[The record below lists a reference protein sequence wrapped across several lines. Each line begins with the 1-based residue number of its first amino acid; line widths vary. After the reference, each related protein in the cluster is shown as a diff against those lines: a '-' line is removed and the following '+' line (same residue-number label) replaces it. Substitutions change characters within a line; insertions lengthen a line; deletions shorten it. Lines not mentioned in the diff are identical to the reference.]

1 MPTEEERIASLKREL
16 LNLEARRASIKAE
29 LAAIGRRNTEP
40 GLTNALP
47 SENGRRL
54 GAREKVALFRRL
66 FAGRPDV
73 FALRW
78 ENRKDGRSGYSPACE
93 NEWVAGVCGKP
104 KIKCSACP
112 NQAFI
117 PFGDDV
123 VERHLRGT
131 IAPKGSAEYAVG
143 VYPLLS
149 DNRCW
154 FLAVDFD
161 GGSWAEDARAYLE
174 ACRAKN
180 VPAALERS
188 RSGEG
193 GHVWI
198 LFDEPIAAAE
208 ARRLG
213 AALMTEAMER
223 RPEIGFKSYDRFFP
237 NQDALPA
244 GGFGNLIA
252 LPLARSPRELG
263 NSVFVDDD
271 LEPYPDQ
278 WAFLAGLER
287 ISAARV
293 SALVRDAQ
301 QAGRVLGVRMP
312 VDDEELEQ
320 PWLLTPSRRAT
331 RQPILGALPQ
341 SVGIVLA
348 DGIYIARR
356 GLPPALVARLI
367 RTAAFANPEFY
378 RAQAMRRSTY
388 DKPRIIS
395 CAELHPE
402 HVALPRGCL
411 EDAVELLRESG
422 VRAEI
427 EDGRESGAPADVRF
441 LGNLQPAQ
449 AQAFDALLDHDFG
462 VLAAG
467 TAFGK
472 TVVAAAAIAKRGRS
486 TLVLVHRK
494 ELLAQWI
501 ERLKSFLSIDP
512 ANIGMIGGG
521 RRLPT
526 RQIDVAL
533 LQSLVRKGVVS
544 DEIGGYGHL
553 IIDECHHISAS
564 SFELVARRSKARYV
578 LGLSATVTRKDGHH
592 PIVFMQCGPVRY
604 RARAHTQA
612 LQRGFEH
619 RVIERQTAF
628 ALPEELQVS
637 ETRISAIFA
646 ALARDEARNT
656 LIIDDVL
663 AALEAGRN
671 PLVLTERRDHLD
683 LLAASLSGAARN
695 ITVLRG
701 GMSARDRRVAEA
713 LLRAPEDEERLIL
726 ATGKYL
732 GEGFDDSR
740 LDTLFIAMPF
750 SWKGTLAQYVGR
762 LHRGHAGKRD
772 VVVYDYV
779 DAGVPVLARMAA
791 KRRAGYGAL
800 EYRLSGIV
808 PAAKARAGEQATRTL
823 GDDRLPSQVADR
835 YWLYAERRDPD
846 SYPDHGPRGG
856 KWLIFIKTTEIDQWW
871 ARIKAATEAGHL
883 GGSAKVST
891 AKENPNAKDPRTGVI
906 CVYTYD
912 VDDVADCRRIREGL
926 REVGLNW
933 KIPYKTDADTV
944 AGRYAKDGNRVS
956 SLYE

>member
-1 MPTEEERIASLKREL
+1 MRRI
-16 LNLEARRASIKAE
+16 SIESE
-29 LAAIGRRNTEP
+29 LAALAGAEAEIRRP
-40 GLTNALP
+40 DALP

-66 FAGRPDV
+66 FGSRPDV

-78 ENRKDGRSGYSPACE
+78 QNRKDGRSGYAPACH
-93 NEWVAGVCGKP
+93 NEWVVGVCGKP

-117 PFGDDV
+117 AFDDGV

-131 IAPKGSAEYAVG
+131 IASKGSAEYAVG
-143 VYPLLS
+143 VYPLLH

-161 GGSWAEDARAYLE
+161 GESWADDARAYLE

-188 RSGEG
+188 RSGDG

-198 LFDEPIAAAE
+198 FFDEPIAAAE

-213 AALMTEAMER
+213 AALITEAMER

-237 NQDALPA
+237 SQDLLPA

-301 QAGRVLGVRMP
+301 QAGRLLGVRMP

-331 RQPILGALPQ
+331 RQPILGTLPR

-388 DKPRIIS
+388 DKPRIVS
-395 CAELHPE
+395 CAELHAE

-411 EDAVELLRESG
+411 DEVVALLRENG

-427 EDGRESGAPADVRF
+427 EDRRESGAPLDIRF
-441 LGNLQPAQ
+441 LSNLQAAQ
-449 AQAFDALLDHDFG
+449 GQAFDALMDHDFG

-486 TLVLVHRK
+486 TLVLVHRR

-501 ERLKSFLSIDP
+501 ERLKTFLSIDP
-512 ANIGMIGGG
+512 ADIGTIGGG
-521 RRLPT
+521 RRAPT
-526 RQIDVAL
+526 RQVDVAL

-544 DEIGGYGHL
+544 DEIAGYGHL
-553 IIDECHHISAS
+553 IVDECHHISAS

-592 PIVFMQCGPVRY
+592 PIVFMQCGPMRY
-604 RARAHTQA
+604 RAQAHTEA

-628 ALPEELQVS
+628 ALPEELRAP
-637 ETRISAIFA
+637 EARISAIFA
-646 ALARDEARNT
+646 SVALDEARNT

-663 AALEAGRN
+663 AALEGGRN

-683 LLAASLSGAARN
+683 LLAASFSGAARN

-701 GMSARDRRVAEA
+701 GMNARSRRAAETS
-713 LLRAPEDEERLIL
+713 LRAPENEERLIL
-726 ATGKYL
+726 ATGRYL
-732 GEGFDDSR
+732 GEGFDDAR
-740 LDTLFIAMPF
+740 LDALFIAMPF

-762 LHRGHAGKRD
+762 LHRSHAGKRD

-791 KRRAGYGAL
+791 KRRAGYHAL
-800 EYRLSGIV
+800 GYRVSGV
-808 PAAKARAGEQATRTL
+808 VTVESARVDERGTRTL
-823 GDDRLPSQVADR
+823 SDDRRPSQVAER
-835 YWLYAERRDPD
+835 YWLYAERRDPEK
-846 SYPDHGPRGG
+846 YPDHGPRGG
-856 KWLIFIKTTEIDQWW
+856 KWLIFVKTAEIDEWW
-871 ARIKAATEAGHL
+871 TKIRAATEAGQL
-883 GGSAKVST
+883 GSSAKVST
-891 AKENPNAKDPRTGVI
+891 AKENPNAKDPKAGVI
-906 CVYTYD
+906 CVYTHD
-912 VDDVADCRRIREGL
+912 VDDVADCRRVREALRGLGVTWKFRIRPMP
-926 REVGLNW
+926 
-933 KIPYKTDADTV
+933 IPSPVATQRTV
-944 AGRYAKDGNRVS
+944 AARADFTSDCG
-956 SLYE
+956 

>member
-1 MPTEEERIASLKREL
+1 VQADEERIAFLKRQL
-16 LNLEARRASIKAE
+16 HDLDARRASIEAE
-29 LAAIGRRNTEP
+29 LAAMVGESAEARF
-40 GLTNALP
+40 TNAP
-47 SENGRRL
+47 SSENGRRL
-54 GAREKVALFRRL
+54 GAREKIALFRRL
-66 FAGRPDV
+66 FAARPDV

-78 ENRKDGRSGYSPACE
+78 ENRKDGRSGYAPACH

-117 PFGDDV
+117 AFGDDII
-123 VERHLRGT
+123 ERHLRGT
-131 IAPKGSAEYAVG
+131 IASKGSTQYAVG

-149 DNRCW
+149 DNRCS
-154 FLAVDFD
+154 FLAADFD
-161 GGSWAEDARAYLE
+161 GESWTDDARAYLE
-174 ACRAKN
+174 ACRAQN

-188 RSGEG
+188 RSGGG

-198 LFDEPIAAAE
+198 FFAEPIAAAE

-223 RPEIGFKSYDRFFP
+223 RPEIGFESYDRFFP
-237 NQDALPA
+237 SQDILPA

-252 LPLARSPRELG
+252 LPLARGPRELG
-263 NSVFVDDD
+263 NSVFVNDD

-278 WAFLAGLER
+278 WAFLAELE
-287 ISAARV
+287 RV
-293 SALVRDAQ
+293 SAPRVSSLVREAQ
-301 QAGRVLGVRMP
+301 QTGRVLGVRMP
-312 VDDEELEQ
+312 LDDDEFEQ
-320 PWLLTPSRRAT
+320 PWLLTPSRRTT
-331 RQPILGALPQ
+331 RQRIVGPLPQ
-341 SVGIVLA
+341 SVEIVLA
-348 DGIYIARR
+348 DGVYIAREN
-356 GLPPALVARLI
+356 LPPALVARLI

-388 DKPRIIS
+388 DKPRIVS
-395 CAELHPE
+395 CAELHAE
-402 HVALPRGCL
+402 HIALPRGCL
-411 EDAVELLRESG
+411 DEAVALLRENRIG
-422 VRAEI
+422 AAT
-427 EDGRESGAPADVRF
+427 EDRRESGAPLDIRF
-441 LGNLQPAQ
+441 LGSLQPAQ
-449 AQAFDALLDHDFG
+449 AEAFDALMDRDCG

-472 TVVAAAAIAKRGRS
+472 TVVAAAAIARRGRS

-494 ELLAQWI
+494 ELLVQWI
-501 ERLKSFLSIDP
+501 DRLKAFLSIEP
-512 ANIGMIGGG
+512 AKIGTIGGG
-521 RRLPT
+521 RRVPT

-544 DEIGGYGHL
+544 DEINGYGHL

-604 RARAHTQA
+604 RAQAHAQA

-619 RVIERQTAF
+619 RVIERHTAF
-628 ALPEELQVS
+628 VLPEDLQAPKTS
-637 ETRISAIFA
+637 ISAIFA
-646 ALARDEARNT
+646 TQARDEARNT

-671 PLVLTERRDHLD
+671 PLLLTERRDHLD
-683 LLAASLSGAARN
+683 LLAASFSGAARN

-701 GMSARDRRVAEA
+701 GMSARDRRAAEA
-713 LLRAPEDEERLIL
+713 SLRAPEDEERLIL

-762 LHRGHAGKRD
+762 LHRSHAGKRD
-772 VVVYDYV
+772 VIVYDYI
-779 DAGVPVLARMAA
+779 DAGVSILARMAA
-791 KRRAGYGAL
+791 KRRAGYRAL
-800 EYRLSGIV
+800 GYRLSNSV
-808 PAAKARAGEQATRTL
+808 HTANAPREQASRSL
-823 GDDRLPSQVADR
+823 GDDRQPSQVADR
-835 YWLYAERRDPD
+835 YWLYAERRDPEG
-846 SYPDHGPRGG
+846 YPDHGPRGG
-856 KWLIFIKTTEIDQWW
+856 KWLIFVRTAEVDEWWTE
-871 ARIKAATEAGHL
+871 IKAATEAGHL

-891 AKENPNAKDPRTGVI
+891 AKENPNAKDPKAGVI
-906 CVYTYD
+906 CVYTHD
-912 VDDVADCRRIREGL
+912 VDDVTDCRRVREAL
-926 REVGLNW
+926 RKLGVTW
-933 KIPYKTDADTV
+933 KIPYKTDEDTV
-944 AGRYAKDGNRVS
+944 AGRYAKVGSRVS
-956 SLYE
+956 RLYE